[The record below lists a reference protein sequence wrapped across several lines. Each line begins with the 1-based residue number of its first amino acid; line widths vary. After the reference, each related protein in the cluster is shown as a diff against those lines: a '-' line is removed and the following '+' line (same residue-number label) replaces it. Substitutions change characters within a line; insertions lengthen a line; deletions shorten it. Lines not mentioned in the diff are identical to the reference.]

1 MQLRSLTYC
10 GQGGTVFPDFTGEN
24 GRDWWHKQLAQ
35 YMARV
40 PLDGVWLDMNEIG
53 TLCGGHC
60 PKALDSPWPYDIHT
74 LDWDNLESEICTSL
88 GQCAREDSPLN
99 YLSWDPLNN
108 ERLIYNRTL
117 DMTADLAMGKYYD
130 TKAFYALMQARA
142 TYDSLVKQKAKRP
155 FVLTRSGFVGS
166 GRYAAHWTGDNTGE
180 WTCKAGGICD
190 SVQQVI
196 ASNLW
201 GINVVGADIGG
212 ISDSPLNEE
221 LMVRW
226 TQLGAF
232 YTFMRNHHGMDRDQ
246 EWYIYSDTAVG
257 AFKQAMKD
265 RYQLLPTIFSELVKS
280 YFLGGPVLRHP
291 SVQCPTEL
299 PTYRETTTFFVGP
312 SILVLPVVEAGTS
325 SVTSYLPTGMWYDLW
340 NGSVVSTS
348 GGVFATLPAK
358 LYERIPTL
366 LRGGSALSLHTA
378 AAMTISQTRASG
390 ISILC
395 AMNGDTGASGET
407 WFDDGQDSL
416 LTSQESVRR
425 TSIQCYGGPSSG
437 GVRVTVAGTGPTPHA
452 LPLAAPAFVR
462 VYFAQDITSYSGKT
476 GYFALDGNREGG
488 RRNRVV
494 RQQAGGRPAHTKV
507 GRQANRWPCHGWPA
521 AGEDDAA
528 PSAGQT
534 LWLSCL
540 RLRATL
546 RRKQFLSF
554 ARCST
559 SIACQSRVDQA
570 EAAIA
575 PLNRQ
580 DILVS
585 ERHAAERYRKQLT
598 K

>member
-1 MQLRSLTYC
+1 MHVGLGNC
-10 GQGGTVFPDFTGEN
+10 TVVN
-24 GRDWWHKQLAQ
+24 
-35 YMARV
+35 
-40 PLDGVWLDMNEIG
+40 
-53 TLCGGHC
+53 
-60 PKALDSPWPYDIHT
+60 
-74 LDWDNLESEICTSL
+74 
-88 GQCAREDSPLN
+88 SPLN

-166 GRYAAHWTGDNTGE
+166 GRYAAHWTGDNTEE

-212 ISDSPLNEE
+212 FSEGTLKEE

-232 YTFMRNHHGMDRDQ
+232 YTFMRNHHGMDHDQ

-299 PTYRETTTFFVGP
+299 PTYRETTSFFVGP
-312 SILVLPVVEAGTS
+312 SILVLPVVEAGAS

-358 LYERIPTL
+358 LYERMPTL

-462 VYFAQDITSYSGKT
+462 VYFAQDITSYSGKLDIRVDGIGKVT
-476 GYFALDGNREGG
+476 SYRVSANKLEVDLPLAVDGSQPLSLAWATSSPPAVSAYTVRTFTQTAFGYSGRMTYDGTAPKGTFHDSQ
-488 RRNRVV
+488 RRSYV
-494 RQQAGGRPAHTKV
+494 R
-507 GRQANRWPCHGWPA
+507 GRQHAAHARSSRRPVRWPRCAVRRSRRG
-521 AGEDDAA
+521 DAWQQHQ
-528 PSAGQT
+528 G
-534 LWLSCL
+534 
-540 RLRATL
+540 
-546 RRKQFLSF
+546 
-554 ARCST
+554 
-559 SIACQSRVDQA
+559 
-570 EAAIA
+570 
-575 PLNRQ
+575 
-580 DILVS
+580 
-585 ERHAAERYRKQLT
+585 
-598 K
+598 